1 MNNSR
6 SAADCDATTIECHWA
21 VLVRPSFFAKETSG
35 GRSELPAK
43 PRGDEGK
50 QSSPDVKKTVL
61 AGAKTFTCESQDV
74 PAVLFNFTLLCQPDP
89 PNCKLAW
96 QQRGLNTLGLGHR
109 PPTMTTAIV
118 NAVQSFPGLCG
129 LLVPSAVD
137 SPEMDDI
144 TEDFTAE
151 QETILVEPG
160 ESNMNGI
167 STTSESR
174 HAAGAGLI
182 DTTLQSTLMEASKGV
197 TEGTNAEYKRLMN
210 SCVSFLRG
218 LHLLGPSEDFFS
230 KKPRRDTPWL
240 IVAWIM
246 NMCDS
251 INLDGTPKL
260 SHVER
265 GTYGHAQKMR
275 ASMTYAFGRLN
286 GLGNLT
292 WHESDIGGG
301 LMVGNPSISIE
312 VSSYMCSLRRRK
324 VQAGEAANSA
334 RAITSEILLK
344 LYHYNHCPENWTIR
358 AYQPGERVRG
368 SSGNDPSRWGGGRV
382 RRLLSAA
389 YTVAFICM
397 LRFDEV
403 LKIQVHD
410 LRVHDTQVALHLPF
424 RKTHQNGDIK
434 PFHLWPFSSS
444 EAHLCP
450 VRALAAWL
458 KESKI
463 TTGYLFRKIASGDR
477 ITEANSPMS
486 SEQFLELFRN
496 NLLDVDIDPT
506 PYGTHS
512 FRRGGCQFLHVEKR
526 WSLRRICEW
535 GGWSVEFTN
544 MTIVKYLISSN
555 DDPTEP
561 REQFLN
567 PNRQPMVKCS
577 QCGRCCSCG

>member
-1 MNNSR
+1 
-6 SAADCDATTIECHWA
+6 
-21 VLVRPSFFAKETSG
+21 
-35 GRSELPAK
+35 
-43 PRGDEGK
+43 
-50 QSSPDVKKTVL
+50 
-61 AGAKTFTCESQDV
+61 
-74 PAVLFNFTLLCQPDP
+74 
-89 PNCKLAW
+89 
-96 QQRGLNTLGLGHR
+96 
-109 PPTMTTAIV
+109 
-118 NAVQSFPGLCG
+118 
-129 LLVPSAVD
+129 
-137 SPEMDDI
+137 
-144 TEDFTAE
+144 
-151 QETILVEPG
+151 
-160 ESNMNGI
+160 
-167 STTSESR
+167 
-174 HAAGAGLI
+174 
-182 DTTLQSTLMEASKGV
+182 
-197 TEGTNAEYKRLMN
+197 
-210 SCVSFLRG
+210 
-218 LHLLGPSEDFFS
+218 
-230 KKPRRDTPWL
+230 
-240 IVAWIM
+240 
-246 NMCDS
+246 
-251 INLDGTPKL
+251 
-260 SHVER
+260 
-265 GTYGHAQKMR
+265 MR
-275 ASMTYAFGRLN
+275 ASMTYAFGRLS

-301 LMVGNPSISIE
+301 LMVGNPSISIK

-324 VQAGEAANSA
+324 VQAGEVANSA

-344 LYHYNHCPENWTIR
+344 LYHYNHLPENWTIR

-368 SSGNDPSRWGGGRV
+368 GSGNDLSRWGGGRV

-410 LRVHDTQVALHLPF
+410 LRVHDTQIVLHLPF
-424 RKTHQNGDIK
+424 RKTHQNG
-434 PFHLWPFSSS
+434 
-444 EAHLCP
+444 

-458 KESKI
+458 KESKV
-463 TTGYLFRKIASGDR
+463 TSGYLFRKIASGDR
-477 ITEANSPMS
+477 ISEANSPMS

-512 FRRGGCQFLHVEKR
+512 FRRGGR

-567 PNRQPMVKCS
+567 PNRRPMVKCS

>member
-1 MNNSR
+1 M
-6 SAADCDATTIECHWA
+6 ATII
-21 VLVRPSFFAKETSG
+21 
-35 GRSELPAK
+35 
-43 PRGDEGK
+43 D
-50 QSSPDVKKTVL
+50 
-61 AGAKTFTCESQDV
+61 
-74 PAVLFNFTLLCQPDP
+74 
-89 PNCKLAW
+89 
-96 QQRGLNTLGLGHR
+96 
-109 PPTMTTAIV
+109 
-118 NAVQSFPGLCG
+118 AVQSFPGLHG
-129 LLVPSAVD
+129 LLMPATVS

-151 QETILVEPG
+151 QETMLAEPCK
-160 ESNMNGI
+160 SNTNI
-167 STTSESR
+167 TSTTSESR
-174 HAAGAGLI
+174 HAVGTSSI

-197 TEGTNAEYKRLMN
+197 TEGTNAEYKR
-210 SCVSFLRG
+210 
-218 LHLLGPSEDFFS
+218 
-230 KKPRRDTPWL
+230 
-240 IVAWIM
+240 
-246 NMCDS
+246 CDS
-251 INLDGTPKL
+251 INLDGTPKP

-275 ASMTYAFGRLN
+275 ASMTYAFGRLS

-324 VQAGEAANSA
+324 VQAGEVANSA

-344 LYHYNHCPENWTIR
+344 LYHYNHLPENWTIR

-368 SSGNDPSRWGGGRV
+368 GSGNDLSRWGGGRV

-410 LRVHDTQVALHLPF
+410 LRVHDTQIVLHLPF

-458 KESKI
+458 KESKV
-463 TTGYLFRKIASGDR
+463 TSGYLFRKIASGDR
-477 ITEANSPMS
+477 ISEANSPMTCWKYS
-486 SEQFLELFRN
+486 
-496 NLLDVDIDPT
+496 
-506 PYGTHS
+506 GT
-512 FRRGGCQFLHVEKR
+512 
-526 WSLRRICEW
+526 
-535 GGWSVEFTN
+535 
-544 MTIVKYLISSN
+544 IS
-555 DDPTEP
+555 
-561 REQFLN
+561 
-567 PNRQPMVKCS
+567 NRFM
-577 QCGRCCSCG
+577 